1 MMNDDLRGHSLLAIF
16 AHPDDESLAC
26 GGLLAWCAH
35 LGASV
40 SVCCATGG
48 ELGSTAGMCASP
60 PPEPADI
67 RRVRLGE
74 LRNAARTLGV
84 TNLVVLDHE
93 DGMLPWIGA
102 EQLEADLGSTIRRLH
117 PDVVITFGDD
127 GLYGHPDHVAI
138 HERTTASV
146 AALGNDAPALY
157 YVTMPIGAMR
167 AVAQHVAMADKIL
180 GIEVDAFGT
189 CAAAATLVVDVGPFA
204 ASKLAA
210 IKCHR
215 TQVAN
220 DALDLLTAADAERL
234 IGTEHFHRAGVGRRG
249 DTFLERFDAV
259 RPKADATY

>member
-1 MMNDDLRGHSLLAIF
+1 MNDDLRGHSLLAVF

-60 PPEPADI
+60 PPGPADI
-67 RRVRLGE
+67 RRARLEE
-74 LRNAARTLGV
+74 LGNAARTLGV
-84 TNLVVLDHE
+84 TNVVVLDHQ
-93 DGMLPWIGA
+93 DGMLPWTDA
-102 EQLEADLGSTIRRLH
+102 ERLEADLRSEICRLR

-127 GLYGHPDHVAI
+127 GLYGHPDHIAMYQ
-138 HERTTASV
+138 RTTAVV
-146 AALGNDAPALY
+146 AALADEGPALY

-167 AVAQHVAMADKIL
+167 AVAQHVAIAHKIL
-180 GIEVDAFGT
+180 GIADVDAFGAY
-189 CAAAATLVVDVGPFA
+189 AAAPTLVVDVGPFA
-204 ASKLAA
+204 VDKLAA

-215 TQVAN
+215 TQLAD
-220 DALDLLTAADAERL
+220 DALDLLSESDAARM

-249 DTFLERFDAV
+249 DTFIERFGGQ
-259 RPKADATY
+259 PS